1 MYVHIFLGHHA
12 GVRCD
17 QRENIREH
25 QKLDQKHRRG
35 TGLPF
40 QSTGGRGEGNPLLYK
55 AVHLYLK

>member
-25 QKLDQKHRRG
+25 QELDQKHRRG
-35 TGLPF
+35 TVAI
-40 QSTGGRGEGNPLLYK
+40 SINGGG
-55 AVHLYLK
+55 

>member
-25 QKLDQKHRRG
+25 QELDQKHRRG
-35 TGLPF
+35 TVAI
-40 QSTGGRGEGNPLLYK
+40 SINGGRGEGNPLLYK
-55 AVHLYLK
+55 ACLK